1 MRLWRNVKSMDEVV
15 EITNILMRNNIRFF
29 MEHNGSTSWNNRD
42 TITIVI
48 QSRSKNKIEKCKE
61 IGFIID

>member
-1 MRLWRNVKSMDEVV
+1 MRLWKNVKSMGEVV
-15 EITNILMRNNIRFF
+15 EVTNILMRNNIKFF
-29 MEHNGSTSWNNRD
+29 MEHNGPRIWDNSD

-48 QSRSKNKIEKCKE
+48 QSRSENKIEKCKE